1 MKLEQSNPLYRFHAQ
16 PTLTWNGL
24 LMSSSTK
31 IITMKQQGSLL
42 ESHVLMQ
49 HSCDSSGITRFFATF
64 VWFQWNHTFFSQHS
78 CDSRGITRFAT
89 TFVWFYNSSFLLA
102 LIIHN
107 KHMIALTFQDLVG
120 VHALVIW
127 TRLPKWYTDVWEA
140 WGSVAWHQTCGI
152 RSDWSKS
159 VAWRPCKW
167 APELYWKLENQ
178 VLTQSSW

>member
-42 ESHVLMQ
+42 ESHVFLCNICVIPVES
-49 HSCDSSGITRFFATF
+49 H
-64 VWFQWNHTFFSQHS
+64 VFSQHS

-102 LIIHN
+102 LIIHD
-107 KHMIALTFQDLVG
+107 KHMIALTFQDPVG

-127 TRLPKWYTDVWEA
+127 TRLPKWHTDVSEA

-152 RSDWSKS
+152 RSDWSQS
-159 VAWRPCKW
+159 VARRPC
-167 APELYWKLENQ
+167 
-178 VLTQSSW
+178 

>member
-49 HSCDSSGITRFFATF
+49 HLCDSSGITRFFAY
-64 VWFQWNHTFFSQHS
+64 S

-102 LIIHN
+102 LIIHD
-107 KHMIALTFQDLVG
+107 KHMLALTFQDPVG

-127 TRLPKWYTDVWEA
+127 TRLPKWHTDVSEA

-152 RSDWSKS
+152 RSDWSQS

-167 APELYWKLENQ
+167 DPELYWKLENQ
-178 VLTQSSW
+178 VFTQSSW